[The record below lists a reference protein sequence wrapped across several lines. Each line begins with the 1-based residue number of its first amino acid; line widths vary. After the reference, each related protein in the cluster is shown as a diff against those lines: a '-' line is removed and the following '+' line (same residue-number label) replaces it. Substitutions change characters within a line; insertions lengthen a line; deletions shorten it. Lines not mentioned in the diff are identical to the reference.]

1 MTIPF
6 NGADAMVRMLQ
17 LNGVKHIFGLCGDT
31 SLPFYDAL
39 ARLDHGITHKHWND
53 PAPVK
58 VTATDDA
65 DATTRGEPPIA
76 PRTFS
81 INTPYGACPEC
92 QGLGIQKEIDPD
104 LVVPNKEL
112 TLTDGAITGWP
123 TEDKAGY
130 YWQLL
135 KATAKH
141 FDIPLDVPVRQL
153 SQQQMRILLYGSGNE
168 SIDVRYRN
176 REGATRNYGTK
187 YEGVIPNLWRRCH
200 PHQGA

>member
-1 MTIPF
+1 MYKRQSEHLYCPYD
-6 NGADAMVRMLQ
+6 G
-17 LNGVKHIFGLCGDT
+17 T
-31 SLPFYDAL
+31 S
-39 ARLDHGITHKHWND
+39 I
-53 PAPVK
+53 
-58 VTATDDA
+58 
-65 DATTRGEPPIA
+65 PPIE

-81 INTPYGACPEC
+81 FNTPYGACPEC

-104 LVVPNKEL
+104 LVVPNKDL
-112 TLTDGAITGWP
+112 TLTEGAITGWP

-141 FDIPLDVPVRQL
+141 FDIPLDVPVRHL

-187 YEGVIPNLWRRCH
+187 YEGVIPNLWRRFRESTSDYVREKLEEYICLLYTS
-200 PHQGA
+200 PSPRD